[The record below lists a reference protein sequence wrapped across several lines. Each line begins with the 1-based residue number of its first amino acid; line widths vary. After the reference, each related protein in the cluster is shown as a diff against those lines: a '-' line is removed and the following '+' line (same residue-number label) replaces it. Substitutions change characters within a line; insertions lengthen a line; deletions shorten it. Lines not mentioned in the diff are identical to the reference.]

1 MTTTNLPNTFIAVSD
16 DCPVFVAEIP
26 PAREPKSIP
35 QMEYEMLIDNPYKYT
50 SDDVLYVANGER
62 RGVSREEYFARIQP
76 DFRLSPLVKRYGWG
90 VHIDNEGKIALYPV
104 GSGEYE
110 MYTSDTSLRQ
120 LKGNRSY
127 RKRLNK
133 IANVAKA
140 TTHHQKTPFSKS

>member
-16 DCPVFVAEIP
+16 DCPVFIAEIP

-35 QMEYEMLIDNPYKYT
+35 QIEYEILADNPYKYT
-50 SDDVLYVANGER
+50 SDDVLYAANGER
-62 RGVSREEYFARIQP
+62 RGVSREQYFERIQP

-110 MYTSDTSLRQ
+110 MFTSDTSLRQ
-120 LKGNRSY
+120 LKGNRSH
-127 RKRLNK
+127 RKWLNK
-133 IANVAKA
+133 TAK
-140 TTHHQKTPFSKS
+140 SL